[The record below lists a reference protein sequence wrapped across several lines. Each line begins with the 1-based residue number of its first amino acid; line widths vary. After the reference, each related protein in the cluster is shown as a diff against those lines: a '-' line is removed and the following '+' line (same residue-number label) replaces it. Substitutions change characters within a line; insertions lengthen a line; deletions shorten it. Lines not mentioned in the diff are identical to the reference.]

1 MSKLY
6 NIIIQLYVCI
16 IHIHSFINHKSKK
29 WVDGRKN
36 LLKDLKE
43 QINNQK
49 DIAWFHCSSLGEY
62 QQCKELI
69 LKYQETFPKEKIL
82 LTFFSP
88 SGYDQIKNDKKIDW
102 VFYLPADTFSNA
114 NTFINIVNPKKVFFI
129 KSEFWYNYMQIL
141 NSKNIPLYHI
151 SSLFK
156 KNQYMLKL
164 PFYNKILKKSKH
176 FFVQNKES
184 KLALECAE
192 INQTTIIK
200 DTRFDTIL
208 SDIKKN
214 IEYVNIKRYCS
225 KKPTMIFASIWPE
238 DEHLFLDYV
247 NEYSNLRYILV
258 PHELNYCSTLE
269 KKTKGVL
276 YSEFQKKGF
285 TNKNIVI
292 IDSIGMLKDIYK
304 YCNIAYIGGGFGK
317 GIHNTV
323 EAVASGIPVVFGPNY
338 RKFIEA
344 RDLISIRAAVSVKT
358 NEEFKKALF
367 ELTASFNKEIV
378 MDYINK
384 KAGSVA
390 NIINHIKNL

>member
-6 NIIIQLYVCI
+6 NIIIQLYVFL
-16 IHIHSFINHKSKK
+16 IHIHSFINSKSKK

-36 LLKDLKE
+36 VLKDLKE

-69 LKYQETFPKEKIL
+69 SKYQETFPKEKIL
-82 LTFFSP
+82 LTFFSS
-88 SGYDQIKNDKKIDW
+88 SGYDQIKNDKRIDW

-114 NTFINIVNPKKVFFI
+114 NTFINIVDPKKVFFI

-164 PFYNKILKKSKH
+164 PFSNKILKKSKH
-176 FFVQNKES
+176 FFVQNEES

-192 INQTTIIK
+192 INQSTIIK

-214 IEYVNIKRYCS
+214 IEYVDIKKYCS
-225 KKPTMIFASIWPE
+225 KKPTMIFASIWPD
-238 DEHLFLDYV
+238 DEHLFLDYI
-247 NEYSNLRYILV
+247 NEHSDFRFILA
-258 PHELNYCSTLE
+258 PHELNYCSALE

-276 YSEFQKKGF
+276 YSKFQKQRF

-304 YCNIAYIGGGFGK
+304 YCKIAYIGGGFGK
-317 GIHNTV
+317 GIHNTI
-323 EAVASGIPVVFGPNY
+323 EAAASGIPVIFGPNY
-338 RKFIEA
+338 KKFIEA
-344 RDLISIRAAVSVKT
+344 RDLISIRTAVSVKT
-358 NEEFKKALF
+358 NEEFKKALH
-367 ELTASFNKEIV
+367 ELTISFNKENV
-378 MDYINK
+378 MNYINK
-384 KAGSVA
+384 KAGGVA
-390 NIINHIKNL
+390 KIINHIKNL